1 MRNKAEQTET
11 SLEGVCNIIVAMG
24 VWRSSGTS
32 KKMRE
37 RRDNG
42 GKHQL
47 YQVDD
52 SSIVETKEAVGLP
65 GGG

>member
-1 MRNKAEQTET
+1 MKRRVAGIEYTVAGDYNGAEE
-11 SLEGVCNIIVAMG
+11 
-24 VWRSSGTS
+24 
-32 KKMRE
+32 KMRE